1 MTVPPIAKATLQSA
15 LINAGSNVL
24 AQAISAY
31 KDEKPFDL
39 DTKTVLQ
46 FTACAVVISPL
57 TFLWLGNLESVFPGF
72 TGEKVVSEKEKKLQ
86 PPKQKL
92 NIQNTMAKIIIDQ
105 TIGSAWYTVLF
116 IVTMGALQG
125 QEYEVIQRQVQGDFW
140 PIMIAGFKLWP
151 FVSLLNFTVV
161 PADKRLLVGNLF
173 GVVWAVYLSLMSR

>member
-1 MTVPPIAKATLQSA
+1 M
-15 LINAGSNVL
+15 
-24 AQAISAY
+24 
-31 KDEKPFDL
+31 
-39 DTKTVLQ
+39 LQ

-72 TGEKVVSEKEKKLQ
+72 TGEKVVSEKEEKQLQ

-125 QEYEVIQRQVQGDFW
+125 QQYEVIQRQVQG
-140 PIMIAGFKLWP
+140 
-151 FVSLLNFTVV
+151 VSLSQHLLDV
-161 PADKRLLVGNLF
+161 PNR
-173 GVVWAVYLSLMSR
+173 RTRH